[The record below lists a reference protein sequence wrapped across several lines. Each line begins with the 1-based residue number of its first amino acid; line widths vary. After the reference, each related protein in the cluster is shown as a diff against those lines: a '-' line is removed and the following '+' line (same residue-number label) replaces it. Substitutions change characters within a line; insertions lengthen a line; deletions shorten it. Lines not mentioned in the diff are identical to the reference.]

1 MATRNKQTVSG
12 VSRLA
17 CH

>member
-1 MATRNKQTVSG
+1 

-17 CH
+17 CKK